1 MEPQNQPIQNQQE
14 EQPKK
19 RVAITTPA
27 AIVTAGVLIALGL
40 FLGRGGAPLA
50 QKPATQGTNEV
61 AAPAEKISVR
71 DTDPVRGNKDTAEVI
86 IVEYSDSDCPFCE
99 RFHNTMKT
107 ILANNKNVAWVY
119 RHFPLSIHPNAANE
133 AAALVCVQQLGGNDA
148 FWNYLD
154 GVIGITLSPEK
165 STSVLTTLA
174 QDEGI
179 ASNAFASCIS
189 DAAVATRVQKES
201 AEVQALGGRGTP
213 YSIAI
218 NTKTNEQVVIPGA
231 VPLEQVQQIIDGLL
245 Q

>member
-1 MEPQNQPIQNQQE
+1 MESNNQPIQNQE

-19 RVAITTPA
+19 RATITTPA

-50 QKPATQGTNEV
+50 QKPTTQGANEV
-61 AAPAEKISVR
+61 TAPAEKVSVR
-71 DTDPVRGNKDTAEVI
+71 DTDPIRGNKDTAEII

-99 RFHNTMKT
+99 RFHNTMKA
-107 ILANNKNVAWVY
+107 ILASNDNVAWAY
-119 RHFPLSIHPNAANE
+119 RHFPLSIHPNAINE
-133 AAALVCVQQLGGNDA
+133 AIALTCVQELGGNDA

-154 GVIGITLSPEK
+154 SVIGITLSPEK
-165 STSVLTTLA
+165 SAAVLTTFA
-174 QDEGI
+174 QDEGVS
-179 ASNAFASCIS
+179 ASAFATCIT
-189 DAAVATRVQKES
+189 DPRIEARVQKES

-231 VPLEQVQQIIDGLL
+231 VPLEQVQQLIDGLL